1 MRMLRALGVL
11 MAAALMS
18 ACSSAPVT
26 EYRLASEP
34 GPVEQTAP
42 LTISVRRISIPS
54 YLDQGSVPKPVTPYV
69 AGSFPNAIWAG
80 PFADTLQTTMVED
93 LAQRLQGATVIDS
106 NGSIETPSDLQIEID
121 VLRFDP
127 SATGDVELTLQ
138 VALNAGA
145 DHRLLSLQTIRRTL
159 PAGATAPDMVAS
171 MSALWASAA
180 DQIASDVAK
189 KEAAF

>member
-1 MRMLRALGVL
+1 MRTLRSLGVF

-26 EYRLASEP
+26 AYRLASEP

-54 YLDQGSVPKPVTPYV
+54 YLDQGSIPRPVNRYV

-93 LAQRLQGATVIDS
+93 LAQRLKNATVIDS
-106 NGSIETPSDLQIEID
+106 NGSIETPSDLQIEIN

-127 SATGDVELTLQ
+127 TATGDVELTVQ
-138 VALNAGA
+138 AALNAGA
-145 DHRLLSLQTIRRTL
+145 DHRLLGLQTIRRTL
-159 PAGATAPDMVAS
+159 PAGATASDIVAA

-180 DQIASDVAK
+180 DQIAASVVSAR
-189 KEAAF
+189 AT